1 MKVGFLDEDAVVVVR
16 RFSGVSFGVDT
27 FSSFFGLAAEVKVFF
42 GVEPVE
48 PETNKSHNW
57 QINK

>member
-16 RFSGVSFGVDT
+16 RFSGVIFGVDT

-42 GVEPVE
+42 GVEP
-48 PETNKSHNW
+48 ETNKSHNW